1 MTKRSKP
8 KHSRKAPKGMPVLR
22 GFVSEDRKMI
32 NVWCPYCQKF
42 HYHGW
47 NPENPSW
54 AVEDRGPHCFT
65 DNPFRP
71 RGYWIGEITPAQLR
85 GTYR

>member
-1 MTKRSKP
+1 MTKHK
-8 KHSRKAPKGMPVLR
+8 RKAPKGIPVLR

-47 NPENPSW
+47 SPETPSW
-54 AVEDRGPHCFT
+54 AVEDRAPHCFVRP
-65 DNPFRP
+65 NPFTEG
-71 RGYWIGEITPAQLR
+71 RGYWIGEITTAQLR
-85 GTYR
+85 GTHK